1 MPMAAP
7 RVTTGDAL
15 EGKPTTLESTVLANG
30 LYSVHR
36 TSRVIPASHGQQ
48 GGQGVLIHPD
58 QGNKQVFQAS
68 WRLSSFT
75 KRSSAGTSLEASC
88 SEVMISLAE

>member
-1 MPMAAP
+1 MAAP
-7 RVTTGDAL
+7 WMTTGDAL
-15 EGKPTTLESTVLANG
+15 EGKPTTFESTVLANG
-30 LYSVHR
+30 LNPVHR
-36 TSRVIPASHGQQ
+36 TRWVVPATHGQQ

-58 QGNKQVFQAS
+58 EGNKQVFQAFS
-68 WRLSSFT
+68 RLSSFT